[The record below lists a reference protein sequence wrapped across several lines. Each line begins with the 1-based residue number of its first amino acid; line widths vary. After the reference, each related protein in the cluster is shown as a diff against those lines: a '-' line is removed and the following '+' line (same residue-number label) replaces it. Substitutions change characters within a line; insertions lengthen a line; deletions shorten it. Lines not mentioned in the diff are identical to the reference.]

1 MPRTGLSGAEIVA
14 AAAALADEAGFAGVT
29 MGLLA
34 ERLGI
39 RPPSLYKHVS
49 SLADLQ
55 HRVATLAMTEL
66 SEQIRDAVQGKA
78 GRDALAALLTALR
91 SYVTGHPGRYMATIG
106 AAEHG
111 LDDPFVLAGARV
123 IDSVAAVLGGYGIGA
138 AEMTHAIRF
147 IRSTMHGFVMLEA
160 SGGFQ
165 WDPEPD
171 QSFSWMIAFIDRGLR
186 QPELSGQ
193 ADAADAPADH
203 RQVNVFPGLAVQEG
217 PDPAG
222 EVGPRLRVE
231 RDHPAVGA
239 EQAEQLLRGHRQR
252 VLHRERLRR

>member
-1 MPRTGLSGAEIVA
+1 VPRTGLSGAEIVV
-14 AAAALADEAGFAGVT
+14 AAAALADETGFAGVT

-39 RPPSLYKHVS
+39 RPPSLYKHVA

-55 HRVATLAMTEL
+55 HRVATLAMTEVG
-66 SEQIRDAVQGKA
+66 EQIRDAVQGKA

-91 SYVTGHPGRYMATIG
+91 SYVTDHPGRYMATVG
-106 AAEHG
+106 AAEDG
-111 LDDPFVLAGARV
+111 LEDPLVLAAARV
-123 IDSVAAVLGGYGIGA
+123 IDSIAAVLRGYGIGD

-147 IRSTMHGFVMLEA
+147 IRSAMHGFAMLET

-165 WDPEPD
+165 WDTDPD
-171 QSFSWMIAFIDRGLR
+171 ESFAWMIGFIDRGLR
-186 QPELSGQ
+186 SAGPQSARQP
-193 ADAADAPADH
+193 DAADAPADQ
-203 RQVNVFPGLAVQEG
+203 RQVNVVPGLAVQEG

-222 EVGPRLRVE
+222 EVGPRPRVE

-239 EQAEQLLRGHRQR
+239 DQAEQLLGGHRQ
-252 VLHRERLRR
+252 

>member
-1 MPRTGLSGAEIVA
+1 VPRTGLSGAEIVA
-14 AAAALADEAGFAGVT
+14 AAAALADETGFAGVT

-39 RPPSLYKHVS
+39 RPPSLYKHVA

-55 HRVATLAMTEL
+55 HRVATLAMTEVG
-66 SEQIRDAVQGKA
+66 EQIRDAVQGKA

-91 SYVTGHPGRYMATIG
+91 SYVTDHPGRYMATVG
-106 AAEHG
+106 AAEDG
-111 LDDPFVLAGARV
+111 LADPLVLAAARV
-123 IDSVAAVLGGYGIGA
+123 IDSIAAVLRGYGIGD

-147 IRSTMHGFVMLEA
+147 IRSAMHGFAMLET

-165 WDPEPD
+165 WDTDPD
-171 QSFSWMIAFIDRGLR
+171 ESFAWMIGFIDRGLR
-186 QPELSGQ
+186 SAGPELARQ
-193 ADAADAPADH
+193 PDAADAPADQ
-203 RQVNVFPGLAVQEG
+203 RQVNVVPGLAVQEG

-222 EVGPRLRVE
+222 EVGPRPRVE

-239 EQAEQLLRGHRQR
+239 DQAEQLLGGHRQ
-252 VLHRERLRR
+252 